1 VRHALQTLA
10 GCSKP
15 CQGNWTPDKVGGGW
29 GVDDRRDFL
38 MLFLSVTCLLNSLRQ
53 GLDDSLLNSEDIQHM
68 IFKASIN
75 QLIQVTDPAAR
86 AIVCLE
92 SPHSSAAD
100 VFVFVAGAL
109 LLTRKNIETMMKSSL
124 PLDLP
129 KDAIFRDF

>member
-1 VRHALQTLA
+1 
-10 GCSKP
+10 
-15 CQGNWTPDKVGGGW
+15 
-29 GVDDRRDFL
+29 
-38 MLFLSVTCLLNSLRQ
+38 
-53 GLDDSLLNSEDIQHM
+53 M

-129 KDAIFRDF
+129 KDAIFEILTKRFNQLINSKNGHDVYFTATLLHPGTFRLSQNYSRPLKASTMKSM